1 MVNLKI
7 TGRVFFKADGAPG
20 ATARHKLFLE
30 VFRNTLAPA
39 KLAHSDFSGIAK
51 PISGDFPPITPYDPK
66 CHQWDSLFAD
76 ITGGSWRMIV
86 AVEFF
91 EFLCGYVA
99 VPENVLDDSART
111 LTADAPQEFQELW
124 GKVLGGHTFM
134 PTAPSDAKGWVGPRY
149 EHTGPEIGT
158 KTQR

>member
-1 MVNLKI
+1 MINLKI

-76 ITGGSWRMIV
+76 ITSGSWGMVV
-86 AVEFF
+86 AVESFKFF
-91 EFLCGYVA
+91 GGYVA
-99 VPENVLDDSART
+99 VPENVLNDRAWA
-111 LTADAPQEFQELW
+111 LAADAAQEFQKLWRKVLW
-124 GKVLGGHTFM
+124 GHAFK
-134 PTAPSDAKGWVGPRY
+134 PIAPSGAKGWAGPRGGR
-149 EHTGPEIGT
+149 TGPETGT